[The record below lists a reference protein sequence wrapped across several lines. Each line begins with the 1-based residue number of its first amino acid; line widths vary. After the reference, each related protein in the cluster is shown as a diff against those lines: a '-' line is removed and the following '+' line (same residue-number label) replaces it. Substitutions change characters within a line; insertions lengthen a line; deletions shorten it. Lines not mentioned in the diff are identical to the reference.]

1 MSDWGAI
8 ERVAVE
14 VMLAEGG
21 VVNGDLHLQARVAH
35 REGPETPLELLNR
48 ADPFFA
54 LVPPE
59 GGVRF
64 LSKPQVAMVTAAPMP
79 QTTDLERLGAAKRV
93 RLAVTLVGGTEIDG
107 WATLELP
114 PTRARTL
121 DFLNASDRF
130 FMLSTDGAAR
140 YVHRAHVRLVRPLD

>member
-1 MSDWGAI
+1 MSEWGAI
-8 ERVAVE
+8 ERFAVE
-14 VMLAEGG
+14 VLLAEGQ
-21 VVNGDLHLQARVAH
+21 VLSGDLHLQARMAH

-48 ADPFFA
+48 ADQFFA
-54 LVPPE
+54 LVTPDD
-59 GGVRF
+59 GVCF
-64 LSKPQVAMVTAAPMP
+64 LAKPQVVMVSCAPIP
-79 QTTDLERLGAAKRV
+79 GATDVERLTAAKRV
-93 RLAVTLVGGTEIDG
+93 PLAVTLVGGRTVSG

-130 FMLSTDGAAR
+130 FMLSTDDAVR